1 VIDRMRI
8 ALRRP
13 LTDGDRPRLFA
24 ISAVMI
30 VAGALILAVI
40 GRAPARPAKRVE
52 HRTPASAA
60 AVAASPIAPVRVE
73 ATGPPSEESRPDAT
87 LEVSH
92 RELGAI
98 KHTARVFLSG
108 YLPFSY
114 GRGSAD
120 GLRAASARLRARL
133 AAERPRVPARERRRR
148 ARVVLL
154 QLDGAGRTW
163 ARVMALVDDRAR
175 RYSVALT
182 LARVGRAWQV
192 TRVGE

>member
-1 VIDRMRI
+1 
-8 ALRRP
+8 
-13 LTDGDRPRLFA
+13 
-24 ISAVMI
+24 
-30 VAGALILAVI
+30 
-40 GRAPARPAKRVE
+40 
-52 HRTPASAA
+52 
-60 AVAASPIAPVRVE
+60 
-73 ATGPPSEESRPDAT
+73 
-87 LEVSH
+87 
-92 RELGAI
+92 
-98 KHTARVFLSG
+98 VFLGG

-120 GLRAASARLRARL
+120 GLRAASAGLRARL

-163 ARVMALVDDRAR
+163 AGVMALVDDGTR

-192 TRVGE
+192 ARVGE

>member
-1 VIDRMRI
+1 
-8 ALRRP
+8 LP
-13 LTDGDRPRLFA
+13 
-24 ISAVMI
+24 
-30 VAGALILAVI
+30 
-40 GRAPARPAKRVE
+40 
-52 HRTPASAA
+52 
-60 AVAASPIAPVRVE
+60 ASPIAPVRVE
-73 ATGPPSEESRPDAT
+73 ATGPPSEESRPNAS

-92 RELGAI
+92 HELGEI
-98 KHTARVFLSG
+98 KHTARAFLAG

-114 GRGSAD
+114 GRGSERRI
-120 GLRAASARLRARL
+120 RAASARLRARL

-163 ARVMALVDDRAR
+163 AGVMALVDDRAR

-182 LARVGRAWQV
+182 LARVGRVWQV